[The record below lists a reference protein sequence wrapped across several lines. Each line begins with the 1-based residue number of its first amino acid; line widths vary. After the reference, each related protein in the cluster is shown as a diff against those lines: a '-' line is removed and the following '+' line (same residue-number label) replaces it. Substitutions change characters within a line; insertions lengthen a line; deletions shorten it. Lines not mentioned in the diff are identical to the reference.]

1 MYANQTN
8 PTDTDPQPVEPEWP
22 DDWGGF
28 VRRGC

>member
-1 MYANQTN
+1 MYENH

-28 VRRGC
+28 LRGGR